1 MSKFDPAKI
10 RLADG
15 SIAFDCA
22 KLAELPVEGVRVADY
37 TNHVFIIQTRNT
49 KYVLTQVQGRMRGQ
63 AFKEDGSQPRYLANE
78 EIIHFHGCTYGG
90 SMIRIGF
97 IGVDMHLEFSTKDS
111 GPITTSAIQSVQVAP
126 LEEKKSDYL
135 PMESF
140 AR

>member
-1 MSKFDPAKI
+1 MSKFDPAKV

-37 TNHVFIIQTRNT
+37 MNHVFIIHTRNT
-49 KYVLTQVQGRMRGQ
+49 KYVLTHVQGRMRGQ
-63 AFKEDGSQPRYLANE
+63 AFKDDGSLPRYLAE
-78 EIIHFHGCTYGG
+78 EQVIHFHGCTYGG
-90 SMIRIGF
+90 SMIRMGF
-97 IGVDMHLEFSTKDS
+97 IGVDMHLEFSTKEHS
-111 GPITTSAIQSVQVAP
+111 GITTSAIQSVQVAP
-126 LEEKKSDYL
+126 LEAKPAHL